1 MVSYAM
7 LNEKAPGVF
16 PGFQVKF
23 REASGGPSSGVHVG
37 GTRFG
42 PLFEIYVLSFVLND
56 LVSTTIAAI
65 TQ

>member
-1 MVSYAM
+1 MVSYEM

-16 PGFQVKF
+16 PGLVKF

-42 PLFEIYVLSFVLND
+42 PLFEIYVLSFVLSD
-56 LVSTTIAAI
+56 LVPTTIAAI